1 MEQFRKLAI
10 KDSILKS
17 IEEHG
22 FEKPSE
28 IQEKTIPLV
37 LSGKDVIAGA
47 STGSGKTLAFGS
59 AIIQN
64 LRKDGG
70 IQALV
75 LTPTRELAEQV
86 CRALKKFSKYNPLDI
101 IAVYGGVSINP
112 QIDDLIDAEVVV
124 GTPGRILDHLSRR
137 TIELEHIKILVL
149 DEADRML
156 DMGFKDDVEKIINMC
171 PKARQTLL
179 FSATISQD
187 ISLLA
192 KKYMNNPIEISAEAY
207 VDPSK
212 LSQVYYDVD
221 DKLKYSLLVQLLKN
235 TKPELAMIFCN
246 TRKNVDFV
254 SNNLKLNGIN
264 ALPIHGGFSQD
275 KRNRVLESFHNNKIN
290 ILVCTDVAARGLD
303 IKGVSHVINYDI
315 PADSKEY
322 IHRIGRTA
330 RAGEE
335 GKVINI
341 LASRDYENFRSVIK
355 NDELQIEKLQTPYVE
370 KCDIKW
376 IPAKSGMGRSF
387 DRRED
392 RGYSRIRTG
401 KDNRREQRNMGERGD
416 RRFSRGNRNRK
427 ESGGREFNGRRDSGN
442 FRERTDGYSKIG
454 STRSFGGEKEERS
467 TERHERRYDARNSGR
482 ERFGRG
488 RDRYGRQDGRGPY
501 SNPRA
506 HRHNIHKARRGVY

>member
-1 MEQFRKLAI
+1 MERFRKLEI
-10 KDSILKS
+10 KDSIIKS

-37 LSGKDVIAGA
+37 LKGKDVIAGA
-47 STGSGKTLAFGS
+47 ATGSGKTLVFGS

-64 LRKDGG
+64 LTKGEG

-86 CRALKKFSKYNPLDI
+86 SKALNKFSKYNPLKI
-101 IAVYGGVSINP
+101 IPVYGGVSINP
-112 QIDDLIDAEVVV
+112 QIDELEEAEVVV

-137 TIELEHIKILVL
+137 TIELSKIKILVL

-156 DMGFKDDVEKIINMC
+156 DMGFKEDVEKIINSC
-171 PKARQTLL
+171 SRHRQTLL

-192 KKYMNNPIEISAEAY
+192 RRYMNNPTEISAECY

-221 DKLKYSLLVQLLKN
+221 DKLKYSLLVHLLK
-235 TKPELAMIFCN
+235 TEKPELAMIFCN

-254 SNNLKLNGIN
+254 ANNLELNGIN
-264 ALPIHGGFSQD
+264 AMPIHGGFSQE
-275 KRNRVLESFHNNKIN
+275 KRNKVLDNFHLSKVN

-303 IKGVSHVINYDI
+303 IKGVSHVYNYDV

-330 RAGEE
+330 RAGKE

-341 LASRDYENFRSVIK
+341 LASRDYENFRQVLK
-355 NDELQIEKLQTPYVE
+355 NDELKITKLETPYVE
-370 KCDIKW
+370 RTNIKW
-376 IPAKSGMGRSF
+376 IPERRGFGR
-387 DRRED
+387 
-392 RGYSRIRTG
+392 G
-401 KDNRREQRNMGERGD
+401 
-416 RRFSRGNRNRK
+416 SRGQ
-427 ESGGREFNGRRDSGN
+427 
-442 FRERTDGYSKIG
+442 
-454 STRSFGGEKEERS
+454 RSFGGR
-467 TERHERRYDARNSGR
+467 
-482 ERFGRG
+482 GRG
-488 RDRYGRQDGRGPY
+488 RGFGGKRESQEDRGRGNRGRYRERDSRRPTRDSRTQRY
-501 SNPRA
+501 NE
-506 HRHNIHKARRGVY
+506 HRKRRERY